1 MFLHVLGS
9 LIPNYAIKIKIRL
22 VYSNYTMKKWM
33 DNFTLEQRYYLVSD
47 SVYMSMVEPLGI
59 SVEMPFMCQNKL
71 YELDLI
77 HLLRL

>member
-1 MFLHVLGS
+1 
-9 LIPNYAIKIKIRL
+9 
-22 VYSNYTMKKWM
+22 M

-47 SVYMSMVEPLGI
+47 SVYMSVVEPLGI